1 MAFQKTA
8 RKDSAFRIVCILP
21 DFCFLPTPPTPP
33 QAPPI
38 PFPLTTDLGKA
49 KSVARDVLI
58 NKKPAFVFDASY
70 APKTFGDE
78 LADPK
83 VPAGGLRKKGILSH
97 TAGEAAWPFTH
108 SSSVK
113 IRNHYIIRTGDM
125 FHMNN
130 KYKGRLKKN
139 APHVRLPSSPAG
151 LSTPSSASRYCP
163 TKPISPS
170 PASSPSF
177 GTAATSPTSPV
188 PVGSATVGAY
198 PDADASYARP
208 MG

>member
-78 LADPK
+78 PADPK
-83 VPAGGLRKKGILSH
+83 VPPPAACAKK
-97 TAGEAAWPFTH
+97 
-108 SSSVK
+108 
-113 IRNHYIIRTGDM
+113 
-125 FHMNN
+125 
-130 KYKGRLKKN
+130 
-139 APHVRLPSSPAG
+139 
-151 LSTPSSASRYCP
+151 
-163 TKPISPS
+163 
-170 PASSPSF
+170 ASSPIPPAKPH
-177 GTAATSPTSPV
+177 GLSPIPPPSK
-188 PVGSATVGAY
+188 SATTTSSEPATC
-198 PDADASYARP
+198 SI
-208 MG
+208 

>member
-130 KYKGRLKKN
+130 KYKGRLKKKCPACKAAVLAGMPVN
-139 APHVRLPSSPAG
+139 PILGIKVLPDE
-151 LSTPSSASRYCP
+151 T
-163 TKPISPS
+163 
-170 PASSPSF
+170 PSF
-177 GTAATSPTSPV
+177 GTAATSPTSPA
-188 PVGSATVGAY
+188 PVGSATVGAS